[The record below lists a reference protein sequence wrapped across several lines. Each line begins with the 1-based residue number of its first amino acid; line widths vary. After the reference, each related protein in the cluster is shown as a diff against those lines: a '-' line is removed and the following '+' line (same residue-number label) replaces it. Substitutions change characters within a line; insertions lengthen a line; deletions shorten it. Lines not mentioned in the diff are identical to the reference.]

1 MCACVSLILCKLK
14 IYFLC
19 FFIFL
24 SDACCLRE
32 LRSDAMMFMNG
43 SSEAHHHSGCGTA
56 VWIIKPTKTAVRQ
69 TLAPYVQA
77 LQLVLHLSGG
87 EEGMA
92 PPGSNPRDLILY
104 IHVHVTGFHYL

>member
-19 FFIFL
+19 FLIFL

-43 SSEAHHHSGCGTA
+43 LVKHITTVAVVQQCGSSNLL
-56 VWIIKPTKTAVRQ
+56 KQP
-69 TLAPYVQA
+69 
-77 LQLVLHLSGG
+77 
-87 EEGMA
+87 
-92 PPGSNPRDLILY
+92 
-104 IHVHVTGFHYL
+104 